1 MKKIL
6 IIHHHGK
13 FGGSAK
19 SIYEYI
25 NLMKKNFNIE
35 VICPYG
41 SAYSFFKKKKLKIY
55 GVKGI
60 TNFNIT
66 EIGLY
71 KKFRLILLLREF
83 FYFFFTIGI
92 FFRLKK
98 NNYDLIHLNDT
109 NLLILTPIIK
119 YFFDTKIIC
128 HIRTRLETNKFFLKS
143 LIINFTREY
152 VSKLICIDKTTYDT
166 SFLKSK
172 SIIIYNIFNSKKK
185 NKRGSLKKFNVGFVG
200 TIDFH
205 KGIDFLFECIKEINI
220 KNENIN
226 FVIAGN
232 TSIKNGMLLNLLN
245 FFKIKKNINIELDS
259 KKKLLKNTKF
269 IGAVNN
275 LNKFY
280 SNISLVVF
288 PSRMNAL
295 GRPVIEA
302 GFFNI
307 PSVVCLNT
315 NKFKDTLIHGRTG
328 FITSFGDKKK
338 FVNYILKFYENKKM
352 LNKFGRNANKLFNKT
367 HGVEKNLRLMKLT
380 YNSSKK

>member
-1 MKKIL
+1 MSEYFTNLPLINYDIDKTKPSNTTVAVDIFRRNIIRDKVLSNVLSFYPYQVKFGDRPDTIADQYYGSVDYMWLVLYANDIFDVYNEWPKFGPDMKNFIIKKYGSVQSASNT
-6 IIHHHGK
+6 IHH
-13 FGGSAK
+13 
-19 SIYEYI
+19 YEQILRAEIPATADTPKI
-25 NLMKKNFNIE
+25 NEK
-35 VICPYG
+35 V
-41 SAYSFFKKKKLKIY
+41 
-55 GVKGI
+55 V
-60 TNFNIT
+60 
-66 EIGLY
+66 
-71 KKFRLILLLREF
+71 
-83 FYFFFTIGI
+83 
-92 FFRLKK
+92 
-98 NNYDLIHLNDT
+98 H
-109 NLLILTPIIK
+109 
-119 YFFDTKIIC
+119 
-128 HIRTRLETNKFFLKS
+128 
-143 LIINFTREY
+143 
-152 VSKLICIDKTTYDT
+152 IDKTTYDT

-205 KGIDFLFECIKEINI
+205 KGIDFLFECIKDINI
-220 KNENIN
+220 KNKNIN

-269 IGAVNN
+269 IGAVND